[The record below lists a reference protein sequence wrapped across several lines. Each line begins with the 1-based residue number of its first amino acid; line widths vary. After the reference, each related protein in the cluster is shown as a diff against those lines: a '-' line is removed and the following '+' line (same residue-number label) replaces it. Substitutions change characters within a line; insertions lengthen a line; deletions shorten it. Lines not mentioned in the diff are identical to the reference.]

1 MPRVLDCL
9 SISCFPFISSFLET
23 IPSVAYFPPLSTVPH
38 RAPKHCLLTGWQLIS
53 IAHQPTAV
61 MKLGTTPIIHSV
73 KLVPETGLKVI
84 QCWRNVCWMKEYI
97 NVWNGGKNK
106 NRKSGLCLNMFLETW
121 LAHEN
126 LVLLRGEHPNAK
138 NTKQTSG
145 SFPSLSW
152 LYFPTESSTKIHSLY
167 LCARELFSTD
177 SKVRSSRDYIH
188 GFFSTLYQLLELCL
202 KQFGTINICET
213 MTV

>member
-126 LVLLRGEHPNAK
+126 LVLLRGEHSNTK
-138 NTKQTSG
+138 NTKQNIRVFL
-145 SFPSLSW
+145 FPLLTLFSLRILNKS
-152 LYFPTESSTKIHSLY
+152 

-177 SKVRSSRDYIH
+177 SKVRGSRDYIH

-213 MTV
+213 ITV